1 MERIE
6 QDETIDLQ
14 KLFAIIVDRKKLFG
28 GIVVGFTALAVLM
41 SFVLPKEY
49 TSQVTVQASSS
60 GIDGGGTAAAM
71 AAITGGNLGGGKES
85 TYIEFMKT
93 RVVLDP
99 IIEQVFDDIELEDR
113 PDAEEF
119 AKKNLNLT
127 NPKGTQI
134 ISVEAKGRTPEEA
147 KYIADNVVENF
158 LGLMTTLNKE
168 NKSLIVSFLDERIA
182 TAKKEADASALA
194 LEEYS
199 KEHKI
204 YGPSEQTTA
213 QLEKAAAYDKTLGE
227 LAVTKMSQQAR
238 LSSVASQLG
247 EQNSDAMKYNMA
259 DAPSVQ
265 RLHNA
270 IIDKETELVKMRM
283 LYQEKHPNVIRAVA
297 ELDELNNQL
306 SAEVQKVVSSQAI
319 TVNEN
324 QAALQMAR
332 YQAATA
338 LAVATASEAK
348 IQALQKKADEDMAGM
363 ADDILEYQKL
373 AREAGLKQE
382 IYNNLTKQ
390 IEQAKI
396 QQTMESMDIQVV
408 DTANLPREDKP
419 SFPKKSI
426 FAVTGMLLGII
437 TSILYSF
444 VLYKRQMTI

>member
-28 GIVVGFTALAVLM
+28 GIVAGFTVVALIISLL
-41 SFVLPKEY
+41 LPKEY
-49 TSQVTVQASSS
+49 TSQVTVQAAS
-60 GIDGGGTAAAM
+60 GDMGMGGAAAAM
-71 AAITGGNLGGGKES
+71 AAITGGTSGKAT
-85 TYIEFMKT
+85 TYMELMKT
-93 RVVLDP
+93 RVVLEP
-99 IIEQVFDDIELEDR
+99 IIEQVFDDIEPEKRL
-113 PDAEEF
+113 DAEGF
-119 AKKNLNLT
+119 AKKNLNIANT
-127 NPKGTQI
+127 KGTQL

-147 KYIADNVVENF
+147 KYIADNVVGNF

-168 NKSLIVSFLDERIA
+168 NKSLVVSFLDERIA
-182 TAKKEADASALA
+182 TAKKEADESAKA

-199 KEHKI
+199 KEHKL
-204 YGPSEQTTA
+204 YGPEAQTSA
-213 QLEKAAAYDKTLGE
+213 QLSKSAAYDKTLGE
-227 LAVTKMSQQAR
+227 LAVTKMAQQAR

-283 LYQEKHPNVIRAVA
+283 LYQEKHPSVVRAIA
-297 ELDELNNQL
+297 ELEELNNQL
-306 SAEVQKVVSSQAI
+306 SAEVQKVVNSQAI
-319 TVNEN
+319 TVNDN
-324 QAALQMAR
+324 QEELQMAR

-338 LAVATASEAK
+338 LAVANASEAK
-348 IQALQKKADEDMAGM
+348 VKALQAKADEDMAGM
-363 ADDILEYQKL
+363 ADDILGYKKL

-390 IEQAKI
+390 IENAKI

-408 DTANLPREDKP
+408 DPAKLPDEKKP
-419 SFPKKSI
+419 SGPRKKLI
-426 FAVTGMLLGII
+426 TAIGMVIGCMVSLG
-437 TSILYSF
+437 YSL
-444 VLYKRQMTI
+444 VLYKREY

>member
-28 GIVVGFTALAVLM
+28 GIVAGFTAVALVISLL
-41 SFVLPKEY
+41 LPKEY
-49 TSQVTVQASSS
+49 TSQVTVQAAS
-60 GIDGGGTAAAM
+60 GDMGMGGAAAAM
-71 AAITGGNLGGGKES
+71 AAITGGGMTSGKAA
-85 TYIEFMKT
+85 TYMELMKT

-99 IIEQVFDDIELEDR
+99 IIEQVFDDIEPEDR
-113 PDAEEF
+113 LDAEKF
-119 AKKNLNLT
+119 AKKHLDIVNT
-127 NPKGTQI
+127 KGTQL

-147 KYIADNVVENF
+147 KYIADNVVGNF
-158 LGLMTTLNKE
+158 LGLMTNLNKE
-168 NKSLIVSFLDERIA
+168 NKSLVVSFLDERIA
-182 TAKKEADASALA
+182 NAKKEADESALA
-194 LEEYS
+194 LEQYS
-199 KEHKI
+199 KEHKL
-204 YGPSEQTTA
+204 YGPDAQTSA
-213 QLEKAAAYDKTLGE
+213 QLSKSAAYDKTLGE
-227 LAVTKMSQQAR
+227 LAVTKMAQQAR

-283 LYQEKHPNVIRAVA
+283 LYQEKHPNVVRAVA
-297 ELDELNNQL
+297 ELEELNNQL

-324 QAALQMAR
+324 QQALQMAR

-338 LAVATASEAK
+338 LAVANASEDK
-348 IQALQKKADEDMAGM
+348 VKALQVKADEDMAGM
-363 ADDILEYQKL
+363 ADDILQYQKL
-373 AREAGLKQE
+373 AREAGIKQE

-390 IEQAKI
+390 IENAKI

-408 DTANLPREDKP
+408 DPANLPDEDKP
-419 SFPKKSI
+419 SGPRKKLI
-426 FAVTGMLLGII
+426 TLIGMVIGCMVSLG
-437 TSILYSF
+437 YSL
-444 VLYKRQMTI
+444 VLYKREA

>member
-28 GIVVGFTALAVLM
+28 GIVAGFTAVALIISLL
-41 SFVLPKEY
+41 LPKEY
-49 TSQVTVQASSS
+49 TSQVTVQAAS
-60 GIDGGGTAAAM
+60 GDMGMGGAAAAM
-71 AAITGGNLGGGKES
+71 AAITGGTSGKAT
-85 TYIEFMKT
+85 TYMELMKT
-93 RVVLDP
+93 RVVLEP
-99 IIEQVFDDIELEDR
+99 IIEQVFDDIEPEDR
-113 PDAEEF
+113 LDAENF
-119 AKKNLNLT
+119 AKKNLNIANT
-127 NPKGTQI
+127 KGTQL

-147 KYIADNVVENF
+147 KYIADNVVGNF

-168 NKSLIVSFLDERIA
+168 NKSLVVSFLDERIA
-182 TAKKEADASALA
+182 TAKKEADESAQA

-199 KEHKI
+199 KEHKL
-204 YGPSEQTTA
+204 YEPSQQTSA
-213 QLEKAAAYDKTLGE
+213 QLGRSAAYEKTLGE
-227 LAVTKMSQQAR
+227 LAVTKMAQQAK

-283 LYQEKHPNVIRAVA
+283 LYQEKHPNVVRAVTELA
-297 ELDELNNQL
+297 ELNRQL
-306 SAEVQKVVSSQAI
+306 SDEVQKVVSSQA
-319 TVNEN
+319 VNVNGN
-324 QAALQMAR
+324 QAGLQMAR

-348 IQALQKKADEDMAGM
+348 VQALQNKADEDMAGM
-363 ADDILEYQKL
+363 ADDILEYKKL

-408 DTANLPREDKP
+408 DPAKLPDEKKP
-419 SFPKKSI
+419 SGPRKKLI
-426 FAVTGMLLGII
+426 TAIGMVIGCMVSLG
-437 TSILYSF
+437 YSL
-444 VLYKRQMTI
+444 VLYKREY

>member
-14 KLFAIIVDRKKLFG
+14 KLFAIIMDRKKLFG
-28 GIVVGFTALAVLM
+28 GIVAGFTAVALIISLL
-41 SFVLPKEY
+41 LPKEY
-49 TSQVTVQASSS
+49 TSQVTVQAAS
-60 GIDGGGTAAAM
+60 GDMGMGGAAAAM
-71 AAITGGNLGGGKES
+71 AAITGGGMASGKAA
-85 TYIEFMKT
+85 TYIELMKT

-99 IIEQVFDDIELEDR
+99 IIEQVFDDIEPEKR
-113 PDAEEF
+113 PDATGF
-119 AKKNLNLT
+119 AKKNLDIANT
-127 NPKGTQI
+127 KGTQL

-147 KYIADNVVENF
+147 KYIADNVVGNF
-158 LGLMTTLNKE
+158 LGLMTNLNKE
-168 NKSLIVSFLDERIA
+168 NKSLVVSFLDERIA
-182 TAKKEADASALA
+182 TAKKEADESAKA

-199 KEHKI
+199 KEHKL
-204 YGPSEQTTA
+204 YGPEAQTSA
-213 QLEKAAAYDKTLGE
+213 QLEKSAAYDKTLGE
-227 LAVTKMSQQAR
+227 LAVTKMAQQAR

-283 LYQEKHPNVIRAVA
+283 LYQEKHPNVVRAIT
-297 ELDELNNQL
+297 ELEELNNQL
-306 SAEVQKVVSSQAI
+306 SSEVQKVVSSQAVN
-319 TVNEN
+319 VNEN

-338 LAVATASEAK
+338 LAVANASESK
-348 IQALQKKADEDMAGM
+348 VKALQAKADEDMAGM

-373 AREAGLKQE
+373 AREAGIKQE

-408 DTANLPREDKP
+408 DPANLPDEDKP
-419 SFPKKSI
+419 SWPKKKLIISAGFI
-426 FAVTGMLLGII
+426 LGCM
-437 TSILYSF
+437 S
-444 VLYKRQMTI
+444 VLGWGLFLCRKERI

>member
-28 GIVVGFTALAVLM
+28 GIVAGFTAVAMVI
-41 SFVLPKEY
+41 SFLLPKEY
-49 TSQVTVQASSS
+49 TSQVTVQAAS
-60 GIDGGGTAAAM
+60 GDMGMGGAAAAM
-71 AAITGGNLGGGKES
+71 AAITGGTSGKAT
-85 TYIEFMKT
+85 TYMELMKT
-93 RVVLDP
+93 RVVLEP
-99 IIEQVFDDIELEDR
+99 IIEQVFDDIEPEKRL
-113 PDAEEF
+113 DAEGF
-119 AKKNLNLT
+119 AKKNLNIANT
-127 NPKGTQI
+127 KGTQL

-147 KYIADNVVENF
+147 KYIADNVVGNF

-168 NKSLIVSFLDERIA
+168 NKSLVVSFLDERIA
-182 TAKKEADASALA
+182 TAKKEADESAKA

-199 KEHKI
+199 KEHKL
-204 YGPSEQTTA
+204 YGPEAQTSA
-213 QLEKAAAYDKTLGE
+213 QLSKSAAYDKTLGE
-227 LAVTKMSQQAR
+227 LAVTKMAQQAR

-283 LYQEKHPNVIRAVA
+283 LYQEKHPNVVRAIA
-297 ELDELNNQL
+297 ELEELNRQL
-306 SAEVQKVVSSQAI
+306 SAEVQKVVSSQAVN
-319 TVNEN
+319 VNEN
-324 QAALQMAR
+324 QADLQMAR

-348 IQALQKKADEDMAGM
+348 VQALQNKADEDMAGM
-363 ADDILEYQKL
+363 ADDILEYNKL
-373 AREAGLKQE
+373 AREAGIKQE

-390 IEQAKI
+390 IENAKI

-408 DTANLPREDKP
+408 DPANLPDEDKP
-419 SFPKKSI
+419 SGPKKKLI
-426 FAVTGMLLGII
+426 TLVGLVLGCMV
-437 TSILYSF
+437 SLGYSL
-444 VLYKRQMTI
+444 VLYRREI

>member
-28 GIVVGFTALAVLM
+28 GIVAGFTAVALIISLL
-41 SFVLPKEY
+41 LPKEY
-49 TSQVTVQASSS
+49 TSQVAVQVAS
-60 GIDGGGTAAAM
+60 GDMGMGGAAAAM
-71 AAITGGNLGGGKES
+71 AAITGGSMTSGKAA
-85 TYIEFMKT
+85 TYMELMKT
-93 RVVLDP
+93 RVVLEP
-99 IIEQVFDDIELEDR
+99 IIEQVFDDIKPEDR
-113 PDAEEF
+113 LDAENF
-119 AKKNLNLT
+119 AKKKLNIANT
-127 NPKGTQI
+127 KGTQL

-147 KYIADNVVENF
+147 KYIADNVVGNF

-168 NKSLIVSFLDERIA
+168 NKSLVVSFLDERIA
-182 TAKKEADASALA
+182 TAKKEADESAQA

-199 KEHKI
+199 KEHKL
-204 YGPSEQTTA
+204 YEPSQQTSA
-213 QLEKAAAYDKTLGE
+213 QLGRSAAYEKTLGE
-227 LAVTKMSQQAR
+227 LAVTKMAQQAK

-247 EQNSDAMKYNMA
+247 EQNSDAMKYNLA

-283 LYQEKHPNVIRAVA
+283 LYQEKHPNVVRAIT
-297 ELDELNNQL
+297 ELEELNRQL
-306 SAEVQKVVSSQAI
+306 SAEVQKVVSSQAVN
-319 TVNEN
+319 VNEN
-324 QAALQMAR
+324 QAGLQMAR

-348 IQALQKKADEDMAGM
+348 VQALQNKADEDMAGM

-373 AREAGLKQE
+373 AREAGIKQE

-408 DTANLPREDKP
+408 DPANLPDENKP
-419 SFPKKSI
+419 SGPKKKLI
-426 FAVTGMLLGII
+426 TLVGMVLGCMV
-437 TSILYSF
+437 SLGYSL
-444 VLYKRQMTI
+444 VLYRSEY